1 MKRRLGSLLVTLF
14 AFAASVPGAQ
24 DLPRKLET
32 RFAITLYHDIDE
44 SGLLTEEEE
53 GMLALE
59 RLAERYLEHRNNRYW
74 FELVGRSQKA
84 QLQLRL
90 VRLTVYGEAAVIR
103 AELTIGDFVKTISGS
118 SDAGIEGA
126 ATVLIDNVRR
136 FTERNFYKLRSGSGV

>member
-1 MKRRLGSLLVTLF
+1 LLVTLF
-14 AFAASVPGAQ
+14 ALVTVVSGAQ
-24 DLPRKLET
+24 DPPRKLER
-32 RFAITLYHDIDE
+32 RFTIALYQDIDE

-53 GMLALE
+53 GMLELE

-74 FELVGRSQKA
+74 FELVGRAQKA
-84 QLQLRL
+84 EVQLRL

-103 AELTIGDFVKTISGS
+103 AELRIGDFATTISGS

-136 FTERNFYKLRSGSGV
+136 FTERNFYKLRNDAGV